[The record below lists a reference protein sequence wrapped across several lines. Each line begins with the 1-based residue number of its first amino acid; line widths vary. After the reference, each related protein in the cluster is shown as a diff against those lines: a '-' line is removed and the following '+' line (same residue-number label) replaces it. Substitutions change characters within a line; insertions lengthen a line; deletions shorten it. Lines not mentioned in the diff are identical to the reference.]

1 MPSVLDETQSFA
13 LDAFYFFRQCTII
26 TLKRHYNTEKN
37 IRNNNLGSGHCIADV
52 TSHTKFLSSSDMLS
66 VQVVTEFH

>member
-1 MPSVLDETQSFA
+1 MPTVLDEIQSFA
-13 LDAFYFFRQCTII
+13 VDAFYFFPQCTII
-26 TLKRHYNTEKN
+26 IYNTEKN

-52 TSHTKFLSSSDMLS
+52 TSHTKFLSRTDMLS